1 MNRSSSK
8 NTRLLSSVELCCTP
22 HSLPTPTPPLPDMN
36 TAVKPETTVNF
47 GLSEEQM
54 ELILSKCL
62 KPEEIAGTPE
72 QIQDRVHEL
81 LHWFARLGQ
90 NRANPKWTFQHAMEL
105 AYYIASNAINQHL
118 DLSAVRCNA
127 YSEGVVASE
136 KDRQILKNHTDLPF
150 EPPLKPEDY
159 AGRLDRLERGLA
171 QMRQLLAEKTKG

>member
-1 MNRSSSK
+1 
-8 NTRLLSSVELCCTP
+8 
-22 HSLPTPTPPLPDMN
+22 MN

-54 ELILSKCL
+54 KLILSKCM

-81 LHWFARLGQ
+81 LHWFVRLAEGK
-90 NRANPKWTFQHAMEL
+90 ANKIWAFQHAMEL
-105 AYYIASNAINQHL
+105 VYYIASNAVNQHL
-118 DLSAVRCNA
+118 DLHAVRCNA

-136 KDRQILKNHTDLPF
+136 KDRQILKNHTDIPF
-150 EPPLKPEDY
+150 EPPLKPEDH
-159 AGRLDRLERGLA
+159 AGRLDRLERGMA